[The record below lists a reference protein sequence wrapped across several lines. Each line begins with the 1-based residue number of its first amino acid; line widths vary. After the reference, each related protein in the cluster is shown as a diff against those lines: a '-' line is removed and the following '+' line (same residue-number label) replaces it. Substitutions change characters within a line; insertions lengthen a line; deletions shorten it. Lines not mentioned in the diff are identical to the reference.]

1 MHMLR
6 QFVILYFF
14 MDDLFNAHLS
24 EETTC
29 SLRARILLV
38 VLSISLLVSDTGS
51 ALEWAPDKYLLNKRM
66 LEEFN
71 KWTFSS
77 FISAQSEV
85 KDMAAEN

>member
-6 QFVILYFF
+6 QFVILYF

>member
-24 EETTC
+24 EETTS
-29 SLRARILLV
+29 SLRAKILLV

-51 ALEWAPDKYLLNKRM
+51 GLEWVLKYLLNKRM

-77 FISAQSEV
+77 FISAESEV
-85 KDMAAEN
+85 KNMAAEN